1 VTSGR
6 CDAWL
11 LKIYCSDIIRRDA
24 VLQFGQLNIR
34 VQKSNHFRN
43 KKDTYPGE
51 HPSILDCD
59 IWEKIHALLVENQ
72 QGKHHKPRSTKTS
85 LLTGILY
92 DVHGTR
98 YTPTH
103 ASKQGRRYRYYT
115 SQAIIRKTEKIEIPT
130 RIPAPDLE
138 AAVTDRILDLLRTPE
153 DLLAALTEDI
163 PEDLTAIYST
173 VLAQALPRQRGHLAP
188 PPRKSNS

>member
-1 VTSGR
+1 MSMTSNVTSGR

-130 RIPAPDLE
+130 RIPAP
-138 AAVTDRILDLLRTPE
+138 VSYT
-153 DLLAALTEDI
+153 
-163 PEDLTAIYST
+163 
-173 VLAQALPRQRGHLAP
+173 H
-188 PPRKSNS
+188 